1 MCQVL
6 IQGYEYISEQNTQGL
21 RCNEESESLNKKKK
35 KQPNKCQMETDAQ
48 RARGGVTRQVVS

>member
-35 KQPNKCQMETDAQ
+35 SNQINVRWRQML
-48 RARGGVTRQVVS
+48 RGQGEG